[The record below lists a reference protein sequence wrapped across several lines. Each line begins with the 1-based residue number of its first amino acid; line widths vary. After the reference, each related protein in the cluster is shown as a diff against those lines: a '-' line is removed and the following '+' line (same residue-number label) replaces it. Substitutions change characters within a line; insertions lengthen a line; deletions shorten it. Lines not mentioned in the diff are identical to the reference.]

1 MMAVLDIS
9 RNTARAAADRS
20 RLYFHLASRTRC
32 IAARARGQARWRNGK
47 DVDSG
52 LKSDKPGATT
62 SGSAA
67 ADEKRLVRQQKS
79 RALVNAIEPWLRAK
93 LTLISQK
100 RKLAV
105 AIRCALSRWDG

>member
-1 MMAVLDIS
+1 MAK
-9 RNTARAAADRS
+9 
-20 RLYFHLASRTRC
+20 
-32 IAARARGQARWRNGK
+32 GK